1 MENEKKVYEEPVV
14 TMVKFDFSERIAAS
28 NCIMDD
34 MDACGC
40 ESPAELFNF

>member
-28 NCIMDD
+28 S
-34 MDACGC
+34 CGFTDEEC
-40 ESPAELFNF
+40 APMFAHDN